1 MRSSNTNFLK
11 SGAMLCAMLGFAV
24 LISATA
30 NATPIYDEFG
40 PLPDATFGGMGIP
53 NGEVAVGSQFV
64 DGDVLITIAMS
75 ATQRYSNPALTNDGA
90 GTYFATTGSNTGGNN
105 ESSTT
110 GALWNWNYYMKVEG
124 SNGATP
130 VLADYQIN
138 MYYDFNPGF
147 DTPIGSLGVINV
159 TNFLSTYDPLA
170 TTTQDSQNLMFSFLS
185 SSVPG
190 YVMPPGGSFD
200 PNAVG
205 EYNFGIQVSKDGWG
219 VETVAMDVQVTGGP
233 PIPEPASFV
242 LLGAG
247 LAALFMIRRRRR

>member
-1 MRSSNTNFLK
+1 V
-11 SGAMLCAMLGFAV
+11 LCATLAFAV
-24 LISATA
+24 LVSPTA
-30 NATPIYDEFG
+30 KATPIYDMFG
-40 PLPDATFGGMGIP
+40 ALPDATFGGMGIP
-53 NGEVAVGSQFV
+53 NNEVAVGSQFV
-64 DGDVLITIAMS
+64 DGNVLITIAMS

-105 ESSTT
+105 ESPTT

-124 SNGATP
+124 INGATP
-130 VLADYQIN
+130 VLADYQID

-159 TNFLSTYDPLA
+159 TNVLLA
-170 TTTQDSQNLMFSFLS
+170 NSPAATIAQDSQNLMFGFLA

-190 YVMPPGGSFD
+190 FITAPGGSFD
-200 PNAVG
+200 PDAVG

-233 PIPEPASFV
+233 PIPEPGSIV

-247 LAALFMIRRRRR
+247 VAALFVIRRRRR